1 MSRVN
6 VVRAWKDEEYR
17 LSLSAAERALLPDD
31 PAGAI
36 ELTDADLGG
45 VAGGMPPTCEDDSCY
60 GCTWVIMTMCLP
72 CTYEVQ
78 TPCYDCQ
85 TPSTVVG

>member
-1 MSRVN
+1 MSRLN

-17 LSLSAAERALLPDD
+17 LALSAAERALLPDD

-60 GCTWVIMTMCLP
+60 NCTLYCTLAFTCEYTCPVWCIQVYTDLP
-72 CTYEVQ
+72 C
-78 TPCYDCQ
+78 
-85 TPSTVVG
+85 